1 MGLGGEMLHDVFV
14 ISNNIDGFNDLF
26 QKIQDASESLDNV
39 KIGLEANGHYSY
51 NLLGFL
57 VDKGLAPLS
66 INLLHSNLF
75 RKSLSLRKTKTDK
88 VDARTIAAMLASDMD
103 LKPYSDTA
111 YNNEELKSLVR
122 YRLTKLRRGRS

>member
-1 MGLGGEMLHDVFV
+1 MLHDVFV